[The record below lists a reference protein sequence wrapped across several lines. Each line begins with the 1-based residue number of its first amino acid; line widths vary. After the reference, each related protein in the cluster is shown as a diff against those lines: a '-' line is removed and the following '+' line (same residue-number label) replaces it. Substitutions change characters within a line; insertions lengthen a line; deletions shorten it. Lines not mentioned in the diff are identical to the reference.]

1 MEYMMCIIYCICPY
15 CRSSQQLRHLMQSQV
30 SVEDSFQ
37 VLLLGRH
44 RSRLSV
50 LPHEFLAVFQR
61 SRAVGQFLTE
71 TELERAVSLSQILGE
86 DSILDESSG
95 VAQTASEGVH
105 SADVSDEQILSIR
118 RFPAQFSVEVQTA
131 GLHAVLLGHR
141 KQLRIRYKTWIQNIS
156 RNPSKCHIN
165 LT

>member
-1 MEYMMCIIYCICPY
+1 MTSQQVMEYMMCIIYCICPY

-71 TELERAVSLSQILGE
+71 TELERAVSLLQSHKKKKGNVALNRKRQRKTSRGNVNFKSQTLNLASVSSRSSKYKCIVELLS
-86 DSILDESSG
+86 DSW
-95 VAQTASEGVH
+95 
-105 SADVSDEQILSIR
+105 R
-118 RFPAQFSVEVQTA
+118 RFHP
-131 GLHAVLLGHR
+131 R
-141 KQLRIRYKTWIQNIS
+141 
-156 RNPSKCHIN
+156 
-165 LT
+165 